1 MEAILPQW
9 KLMLKINEV
18 KKMIF
23 VMLSPLFIIGFI
35 ALSIYEEKRRKKNE
49 AAKKASND
57 TQTDENQVE
66 HQDKSM

>member
-1 MEAILPQW
+1 
-9 KLMLKINEV
+9 
-18 KKMIF
+18 MIF

-66 HQDKSM
+66 PQDKSM

>member
-1 MEAILPQW
+1 
-9 KLMLKINEV
+9 
-18 KKMIF
+18 MIF

-35 ALSIYEEKRRKKNE
+35 ALSIYEEKEENE